1 MDIYTISVTLR
12 SEIGTRS
19 VNRLRKNGQIPAILY
34 GQKKENIHLS
44 LKKFDLQMALKSN
57 ARIVN
62 LKLNGES
69 DNALI
74 KEVQY
79 DTFGDE
85 ILHVDFFRI
94 DINETVKINVPIEL
108 YGTPVGLKK
117 HGVLD
122 HLLKKAN
129 IECLATL
136 IPERIKVNVSNL
148 DAGQSI
154 LIKDLEIPEGVKI
167 LNNPETIVV
176 SVHFAVEEKE
186 ISEEEIAAPTLIE
199 KKVAEEITE

>member
-1 MDIYTISVTLR
+1 MDIYPLSVTLR
-12 SEIGTRS
+12 SETGTRS
-19 VNRLRKNGQIPAILY
+19 VKRLRKNGQIPAVLY
-34 GQKKENIHLS
+34 GQKKENLRLS
-44 LKKFDLQMALKSN
+44 LKKLDMQNALKSN

-74 KEVQY
+74 KEVQH
-79 DTFGDE
+79 DTFGNE

-94 DINETVKINVPIEL
+94 DINKTVEINVPIEL

-129 IECLATL
+129 IECLATS
-136 IPERIKVNVSNL
+136 IPERIKVNISNL
-148 DAGQSI
+148 DAGQSF

-176 SVHFAVEEKE
+176 SVHFAVEEKG
-186 ISEEEIAAPTLIE
+186 ISEEEMAAPELIE
-199 KKVAEEITE
+199 KKVAEDITE